1 MKNPKELFK
10 AIVELSSKALGNEEV
25 ENIEVKEE
33 VVLAE
38 EETKEVETKEAAKE
52 EAPSTAPVDVPVAVS
67 KVEFD
72 SAIAEIKEMYTKVLE
87 SISPST
93 PQEVPAELSKEVK
106 EEVEVKEEEVVEVKE
121 EVAEEVVE
129 EVKEE
134 VIETKSEEV
143 VDDLIHTPEAVVE
156 TRPSYLYAQ
165 NRNLTT
171 EDHVFKTLFNK

>member
-10 AIVELSSKALGNEEV
+10 AIVELSSKALGNEV

-38 EETKEVETKEAAKE
+38 EETKEVETKEAVKE
-52 EAPSTAPVDVPVAVS
+52 EAPSPAPVDVPVAVS

-93 PQEVPAELSKEVK
+93 PQEVPAKLSEEVK
-106 EEVEVKEEEVVEVKE
+106 EEVVEVKEEEVVEVKE
-121 EVAEEVVE
+121 EVAEEIVE

-134 VIETKSEEV
+134 VIETKSEEI

>member
-1 MKNPKELFK
+1 MKNPKELFQ
-10 AIVELSSKALGNEEV
+10 AIVELSSKALGNNEA

-38 EETKEVETKEAAKE
+38 EEIKEVESKEVVKE
-52 EAPSTAPVDVPVAVS
+52 EAPVSTPVDVPLAVS

-93 PQEVPAELSKEVK
+93 PQEVPAELSEVVKEEEVK
-106 EEVEVKEEEVVEVKE
+106 EEVVELKE
-121 EVAEEVVE
+121 EVSEEVTE
-129 EVKEE
+129 EVQEE

-143 VDDLIHTPEAVVE
+143 VDDLIHTPDVE
-156 TRPSYLYAQ
+156 LEKNPTYFYAQ
-165 NRNLTT
+165 NRILTT
-171 EDHVFKTLFNK
+171 EDHVFKTLFNNK

>member
-1 MKNPKELFK
+1 M
-10 AIVELSSKALGNEEV
+10 G
-25 ENIEVKEE
+25 
-33 VVLAE
+33 
-38 EETKEVETKEAAKE
+38 E
-52 EAPSTAPVDVPVAVS
+52 EAPSPAPVDVPVAVS

-93 PQEVPAELSKEVK
+93 PQEVPAKLSE
-106 EEVEVKEEEVVEVKE
+106 EVKEEEVKEE
-121 EVAEEVVE
+121 EVAEEIVE

-134 VIETKSEEV
+134 VIETKSEEI

-156 TRPSYLYAQ
+156 TIASYLYAQ

-171 EDHVFKTLFNK
+171 

>member
-1 MKNPKELFK
+1 M
-10 AIVELSSKALGNEEV
+10 G
-25 ENIEVKEE
+25 E

-38 EETKEVETKEAAKE
+38 EETKTEETKEAVKE
-52 EAPSTAPVDVPVAVS
+52 EAPSPAPVDVPVAVS

-87 SISPST
+87 STSPST
-93 PQEVPAELSKEVK
+93 PQEVPAKLSE
-106 EEVEVKEEEVVEVKE
+106 EVKEEEVIEVKE
-121 EVAEEVVE
+121 EVAEEIVE

-134 VIETKSEEV
+134 VIETKSEEI

-156 TRPSYLYAQ
+156 TKASYLYAQ

-171 EDHVFKTLFNK
+171 EDHVFNTLF

>member
-10 AIVELSSKALGNEEV
+10 AIVELSNKALGNEEV

-38 EETKEVETKEAAKE
+38 EETKEVETKEAVKE

-93 PQEVPAELSKEVK
+93 PQEVPAELS
-106 EEVEVKEEEVVEVKE
+106 EVKEEEVK
-121 EVAEEVVE
+121 
-129 EVKEE
+129 
-134 VIETKSEEV
+134 
-143 VDDLIHTPEAVVE
+143 
-156 TRPSYLYAQ
+156 
-165 NRNLTT
+165 
-171 EDHVFKTLFNK
+171 

>member
-1 MKNPKELFK
+1 M
-10 AIVELSSKALGNEEV
+10 G
-25 ENIEVKEE
+25 
-33 VVLAE
+33 
-38 EETKEVETKEAAKE
+38 E
-52 EAPSTAPVDVPVAVS
+52 EAPSPAPVDVPVAVS

-93 PQEVPAELSKEVK
+93 PQEVPAKLSE
-106 EEVEVKEEEVVEVKE
+106 EVKEEEVIEVKE
-121 EVAEEVVE
+121 EVAEEIVE

-134 VIETKSEEV
+134 VIETKSEEI

-156 TRPSYLYAQ
+156 TKASYLYAQ

-171 EDHVFKTLFNK
+171 

>member
-10 AIVELSSKALGNEEV
+10 AIVELSSKALGNEA

-38 EETKEVETKEAAKE
+38 EETKTAETKEAVKE
-52 EAPSTAPVDVPVAVS
+52 EAPSPAPVDVPVAVS

-93 PQEVPAELSKEVK
+93 PQEVPAKLSE
-106 EEVEVKEEEVVEVKE
+106 EVKEEEVKEEEVIEVKE
-121 EVAEEVVE
+121 EVAEEIVE

-134 VIETKSEEV
+134 VIETKSEEI

-156 TRPSYLYAQ
+156 TKASYLYAQ

-171 EDHVFKTLFNK
+171 EDHVFNTLFNK

>member
-10 AIVELSSKALGNEEV
+10 AIVELSNKALGNNEV
-25 ENIEVKEE
+25 ENVEVKEE

-38 EETKEVETKEAAKE
+38 EETKEVETKEVVKE
-52 EAPSTAPVDVPVAVS
+52 EAPSPAPVDVPVAVS

-87 SISPST
+87 SISPSA
-93 PQEVPAELSKEVK
+93 PQEVPAELSEVVK
-106 EEVEVKEEEVVEVKE
+106 E
-121 EVAEEVVE
+121 E

-134 VIETKSEEV
+134 VIETKSEEI
-143 VDDLIHTPEAVVE
+143 VDDLVHTPDAVTE
-156 TRPSYLYAQ
+156 KAPSYLYAQ

>member
-10 AIVELSSKALGNEEV
+10 AIVELSNKALGNNEV

-38 EETKEVETKEAAKE
+38 EETKEVETKEAVKE
-52 EAPSTAPVDVPVAVS
+52 EAPSPAPVDVPVAVS

-93 PQEVPAELSKEVK
+93 PQEVPAKLSE
-106 EEVEVKEEEVVEVKE
+106 EVKEEEAKEEVEVKE
-121 EVAEEVVE
+121 EVAEEIVE

-134 VIETKSEEV
+134 VIETKSEEI
-143 VDDLIHTPEAVVE
+143 VDDLVHTPDAVTE
-156 TRPSYLYAQ
+156 KAPSYLYAQ